1 LTSSGAG
8 AGAVFEAAA
17 GGMSVSDITGATA
30 LGATPA
36 GTDEFILSDAG
47 TLKRMDAIFMQNRP
61 YFNVQMANDTTQTN
75 AVETKILFDSEIVDT
90 DSAYNTTTARFTVPA
105 GQGGDYF
112 FKLIVKI
119 NNMSDGDNVQT
130 WFKKNGSNMD
140 GQQPRDSEETASSG
154 EMVLQTSYTE
164 RLQAGDYVEAV
175 IIQWSGDDSTIMK
188 ENSSMHGWKL
198 ITETYAP

>member
-1 LTSSGAG
+1 GGAG
-8 AGAVFEAAA
+8 AACAWEDAA
-17 GGMSVSDITGATA
+17 GFDVTSITGATA
-30 LGATPA
+30 IAATPA
-36 GTDEFILSDAG
+36 STDEFVLSDAG

-140 GQQPRDSEETASSG
+140 GQQPRDSEFTTASG
-154 EMVLQTSYTE
+154 EMILQTSYTE